1 MYYLTSLLTAVFFIL
16 PNNAGEL
23 ESTLSQDIN
32 AVMTKVTDWR
42 HHFHEFPE
50 LSNREFK
57 TQKSISEALIE
68 MGLEPN
74 TDYGKTGVVAFI
86 RGQNPGPLIALRAD
100 IDGLPVT
107 EKLNLSFS
115 SKERTLYQGNDVGI
129 MHACGHD
136 AHIATLLGVASFIS
150 QNTDKLNGD
159 IMLIFQPA
167 EEGAPEGE
175 EGGAELMLKEG
186 LFVAEK
192 PDAIFGMHVSNS
204 KHGQL
209 WTKPGPIMASAEA
222 FRIIV
227 QGKQTH
233 GSRPWNGVDPI
244 IAASD
249 IATTLQTIVS
259 RRLNLLDSQAVVTV
273 GIMKA
278 GTRNNIIP
286 SSAFMEGT
294 IRTFQDSYADQ
305 IREEIKLIAES
316 VAAAHHATATVEF
329 KVYGGYPVTFN
340 DEELARKYSSSLSR
354 ASDGNYYEAKVPRT
368 GAEDFSF
375 FAQQVPGLFFFLG
388 VNALGVAE
396 SPTNHSPY
404 FYVDDSALNNG
415 VKAFVNLV
423 EDFSD
428 DYNQGRLIN
437 N

>member
-1 MYYLTSLLTAVFFIL
+1 MRYFFSLLTSLFLIL
-16 PNNAGEL
+16 PISSGEL
-23 ESTLSQDIN
+23 ASTLDQNLSG
-32 AVMTKVTDWR
+32 VMTKVTDWR
-42 HHFHEFPE
+42 HHFHQYPE

-74 TDYGKTGVVAFI
+74 TSYGKTGVTAFI

-107 EKLNLSFS
+107 EKLNLPFS
-115 SKERTLYQGNDVGI
+115 SKERTNYQGNDVGV

-136 AHIATLLGVASFIS
+136 AHIATLLGVASFLS
-150 QNTDKLNGD
+150 QNTDKLDGD
-159 IMLIFQPA
+159 ILLIFQPA

-186 LFVAEK
+186 LFEAEK

-227 QGKQTH
+227 EGKQTH

-305 IREEIKLIAES
+305 IRDEIKLIAEN

-340 DEELARKYSSSLSR
+340 DEQLANKYSSSLSR
-354 ASDGNYYEAKVPRT
+354 AADGNYYEAKVPRT

-388 VNALGVAE
+388 VNSPGVEE

-404 FYVDDSALNNG
+404 FYVDDSALTNG
-415 VKAFVNLV
+415 VKAFINLV
-423 EDFSD
+423 EDFSS
-428 DYNQGRLIN
+428 DYNDES
-437 N
+437 

>member
-1 MYYLTSLLTAVFFIL
+1 MNKLFLSLIFLMAFETISAKDLRNQLAI
-16 PNNAGEL
+16 
-23 ESTLSQDIN
+23 DIPG
-32 AVMTKVTDWR
+32 VMTKVTDWR

-50 LSNREFK
+50 LSNREYK
-57 TQKSISEALIE
+57 TQESIAEALIE

-74 TDYGKTGVVAFI
+74 LNYGITGVTAFI
-86 RGQNPGPLIALRAD
+86 RGQNAGPLIALRAD

-107 EKLNLSFS
+107 EKLNLPFS
-115 SKERTLYQGNDVGI
+115 SKAKTTYQGNEVGV

-136 AHIATLLGVASFIS
+136 AHIAVLLGVASFLS

-159 IMLIFQPA
+159 ILLIFQPA

-175 EGGAELMLKEG
+175 EGGAELMLKQG
-186 LFVAEK
+186 LFEAEK
-192 PDAIFGMHVSNS
+192 PDAIFGMHVANF
-204 KHGQL
+204 KNGQI

-222 FRIIV
+222 FRIKV

-233 GSRPWNGVDPI
+233 GSRPWSGVDPI

-286 SSAFMEGT
+286 STAMLEGT
-294 IRTFQDSYADQ
+294 IRTFKDSYTDQ
-305 IREEIKLIAES
+305 IRDEIKLISEKVAE
-316 VAAAHHATATVEF
+316 AHHASAEVEF
-329 KVYGGYPVTFN
+329 RVYGGYPVTVN
-340 DEELARKYSSSLSR
+340 DESLVRDFSSSLM
-354 ASDGNYYEAKVPRT
+354 EAANGDFFEARVPRT

-375 FAQQVPGLFFFLG
+375 YAQQVPGLFFFLG
-388 VNALGVAE
+388 VNAPGVE
-396 SPTNHSPY
+396 DSPTNHSPY
-404 FYVDDSALNNG
+404 FYVDDSALTNG

-423 EDFSD
+423 EDFSGQF
-428 DYNQGRLIN
+428 NSN
-437 N
+437 

>member
-1 MYYLTSLLTAVFFIL
+1 MRYFFSLLTSLFLIL
-16 PNNAGEL
+16 PISSGEL
-23 ESTLSQDIN
+23 ASTLDQNLSG
-32 AVMTKVTDWR
+32 VMTKVTDWR
-42 HHFHEFPE
+42 HHFHQYPE

-74 TDYGKTGVVAFI
+74 TSYGKTGVTAFI

-107 EKLNLSFS
+107 EKLNLPFS
-115 SKERTLYQGNDVGI
+115 SKQRTNYQGNDVGV

-136 AHIATLLGVASFIS
+136 AHIATLLGVASFLS
-150 QNTDKLNGD
+150 QNTDKLDGD
-159 IMLIFQPA
+159 ILLIFQPA

-186 LFVAEK
+186 LFEVEK

-227 QGKQTH
+227 EGKQTH

-305 IREEIKLIAES
+305 IRDEIKLIAES
-316 VAAAHHATATVEF
+316 VAAAHHATASVEF

-340 DEELARKYSSSLSR
+340 DEQLANKYSSSLSR
-354 ASDGNYYEAKVPRT
+354 AADGNYYEAKVPRT

-388 VNALGVAE
+388 VNSPGVDE

-404 FYVDDSALNNG
+404 FYVDDSALTNG
-415 VKAFVNLV
+415 VKAFINLV
-423 EDFSD
+423 EDFSS
-428 DYNQGRLIN
+428 DYNDEA
-437 N
+437 

>member
-1 MYYLTSLLTAVFFIL
+1 MKKLFLSLIL
-16 PNNAGEL
+16 LMAI
-23 ESTLSQDIN
+23 ESISAKDLRNQLAIDIPG
-32 AVMTKVTDWR
+32 VMTKVTDWR

-50 LSNREFK
+50 LSNREYK
-57 TQKSISEALIE
+57 TQESIAEALIE

-74 TDYGKTGVVAFI
+74 LNYGITGVTAFI
-86 RGQNPGPLIALRAD
+86 RGQNAGPLIALRAD

-107 EKLNLSFS
+107 EKLNLPFS
-115 SKERTLYQGNDVGI
+115 SKAKTTYQGNEVGV

-136 AHIATLLGVASFIS
+136 AHIAVLLGVASFLS

-159 IMLIFQPA
+159 ILLIFQPA

-175 EGGAELMLKEG
+175 EGGAELMLKQG
-186 LFVAEK
+186 LFEAEK
-192 PDAIFGMHVSNS
+192 PDAIFGMHVANF
-204 KHGQL
+204 KNGQI

-222 FRIIV
+222 FRIKV

-233 GSRPWNGVDPI
+233 GSRPWSGVDPI

-286 SSAFMEGT
+286 STAMLEGT
-294 IRTFQDSYADQ
+294 IRTFKDSYTDQ
-305 IREEIKLIAES
+305 IRDEIKLISEKVAE
-316 VAAAHHATATVEF
+316 AHHASAEVEF
-329 KVYGGYPVTFN
+329 RVYGGYPVTVN
-340 DEELARKYSSSLSR
+340 DESLVRDFSSSLM
-354 ASDGNYYEAKVPRT
+354 EAANGDFFEARVPRT

-375 FAQQVPGLFFFLG
+375 YAQQVPGLFFFLG
-388 VNALGVAE
+388 VNAPGVE
-396 SPTNHSPY
+396 DSPTNHSPY
-404 FYVDDSALNNG
+404 FYVDDSALTNG

-423 EDFSD
+423 EDFSGQF
-428 DYNQGRLIN
+428 NSN
-437 N
+437 

>member
-1 MYYLTSLLTAVFFIL
+1 MKKLFLSLIL
-16 PNNAGEL
+16 LMAF
-23 ESTLSQDIN
+23 ESISAKDLRNQLAIDIPG
-32 AVMTKVTDWR
+32 VMTKVTDWR

-50 LSNREFK
+50 LSNREYK
-57 TQKSISEALIE
+57 TQESIAEALIE

-74 TDYGKTGVVAFI
+74 LNYGITGVTAFI
-86 RGQNPGPLIALRAD
+86 RGQNAGPLIALRAD

-107 EKLNLSFS
+107 EKLNLPFS
-115 SKERTLYQGNDVGI
+115 SKAKTTYQGNEVGV

-136 AHIATLLGVASFIS
+136 AHIAVLLGVASFLS

-159 IMLIFQPA
+159 ILLIFQPA

-175 EGGAELMLKEG
+175 EGGAELMLKQG
-186 LFVAEK
+186 LFEAEK
-192 PDAIFGMHVSNS
+192 PDAIFGMHVANF
-204 KHGQL
+204 KNGQI

-222 FRIIV
+222 FRIKV

-233 GSRPWNGVDPI
+233 GSRPWSGVDPI

-286 SSAFMEGT
+286 DTAMLEGT
-294 IRTFQDSYADQ
+294 IRTFKDSYTDQ
-305 IREEIKLIAES
+305 IRDEIKLISEKVAE
-316 VAAAHHATATVEF
+316 AHHASAEVEF
-329 KVYGGYPVTFN
+329 RVYGGYPVTVN
-340 DEELARKYSSSLSR
+340 DESLVRDFSSSLM
-354 ASDGNYYEAKVPRT
+354 EAANGDFYQARVPRT

-375 FAQQVPGLFFFLG
+375 YAQQVPGLFFFLG
-388 VNALGVAE
+388 VNAPGVE
-396 SPTNHSPY
+396 DSPTNHSPY
-404 FYVDDSALNNG
+404 FYVDDSALTNG

-428 DYNQGRLIN
+428 QFNSN
-437 N
+437 

>member
-1 MYYLTSLLTAVFFIL
+1 MKKLFLSLIL
-16 PNNAGEL
+16 LMAF
-23 ESTLSQDIN
+23 ESIYAKDLRNQLAIDIPG
-32 AVMTKVTDWR
+32 VMTKVTDWR

-50 LSNREFK
+50 LSNREYK
-57 TQKSISEALIE
+57 TQESIAEALIE

-74 TDYGKTGVVAFI
+74 LNYGITGVTAFI
-86 RGQNPGPLIALRAD
+86 RGQNAGPLIALRAD

-107 EKLNLSFS
+107 EKLNLPFS
-115 SKERTLYQGNDVGI
+115 SKAKTTYQGNEVGV

-136 AHIATLLGVASFIS
+136 AHIAVLLGVASFLS

-159 IMLIFQPA
+159 ILLIFQPA

-175 EGGAELMLKEG
+175 EGGAELMLKQG
-186 LFVAEK
+186 LFEAEK
-192 PDAIFGMHVSNS
+192 PDAIFGMHVANF
-204 KHGQL
+204 KNGQI

-222 FRIIV
+222 FRIKV

-233 GSRPWNGVDPI
+233 GSRPWSGVDPI

-286 SSAFMEGT
+286 STAMLEGT
-294 IRTFQDSYADQ
+294 IRTFKDSYTDQ
-305 IREEIKLIAES
+305 IRDEIKLISEKVAE
-316 VAAAHHATATVEF
+316 AHHASAEVEF
-329 KVYGGYPVTFN
+329 RVYGGYPVTVN
-340 DEELARKYSSSLSR
+340 DENLARDFSSSLM
-354 ASDGNYYEAKVPRT
+354 EAANGDFYQARVPRT

-375 FAQQVPGLFFFLG
+375 YAQQVPGLFFFLG
-388 VNALGVAE
+388 VNAPGVE
-396 SPTNHSPY
+396 DSPTNHSPY
-404 FYVDDSALNNG
+404 FYVDDSALTNG

-423 EDFSD
+423 EDFSGQF
-428 DYNQGRLIN
+428 NSN
-437 N
+437 

>member
-1 MYYLTSLLTAVFFIL
+1 MRYFFSLLTSLFLIL
-16 PNNAGEL
+16 PISSGEL
-23 ESTLSQDIN
+23 ASTLDQNLSG
-32 AVMTKVTDWR
+32 VMTKVTDWR
-42 HHFHEFPE
+42 HHFHQYPE

-74 TDYGKTGVVAFI
+74 TSYGKTGVTAFI

-107 EKLNLSFS
+107 EKLNLPFS
-115 SKERTLYQGNDVGI
+115 SKERTNYQGNDVGV

-136 AHIATLLGVASFIS
+136 AHIATLLGVASFLS
-150 QNTDKLNGD
+150 QNTDKLDGD
-159 IMLIFQPA
+159 ILLIFQPA

-186 LFVAEK
+186 LFEAEK

-227 QGKQTH
+227 EGKQTH

-305 IREEIKLIAES
+305 IRDEIKLIAEN

-340 DEELARKYSSSLSR
+340 DEQLANKYSSSLSR
-354 ASDGNYYEAKVPRT
+354 AADGNYYQAKVPRT

-388 VNALGVAE
+388 VNSPGVDE

-404 FYVDDSALNNG
+404 FYVDDSALTNG
-415 VKAFVNLV
+415 VKAFINLV
-423 EDFSD
+423 EDFSS
-428 DYNQGRLIN
+428 DYNDEA
-437 N
+437 

>member
-1 MYYLTSLLTAVFFIL
+1 MRYFFSLLTSLFLIL
-16 PNNAGEL
+16 PISAGDL
-23 ESTLSQDIN
+23 ASALDQNLNGI
-32 AVMTKVTDWR
+32 MTKVTDWR
-42 HHFHEFPE
+42 HHFHKFPE

-57 TQKSISEALIE
+57 TQKSISDALIE
-68 MGLEPN
+68 MGLDPN
-74 TDYGKTGVVAFI
+74 TEYGKTGVIAFI

-107 EKLNLSFS
+107 EKLNLPFS
-115 SKERTLYQGNDVGI
+115 SKQRTTYQGNDVGI

-136 AHIATLLGVASFIS
+136 AHIATLLGVASFLT
-150 QNTDKLNGD
+150 QNTEKLNGD
-159 IMLIFQPA
+159 ILLIFQPA

-186 LFVAEK
+186 LFEAEM

-222 FRIIV
+222 FRITV

-244 IAASD
+244 VAASD
-249 IATTLQTIVS
+249 IVTTLQTIVS

-305 IREEIKLIAES
+305 IRDEIKLIAEN
-316 VAAAHHATATVEF
+316 VAAAHHASATIEF
-329 KVYGGYPVTFN
+329 KVYGSYPVTFN
-340 DEELARKYSSSLSR
+340 DEELANKYSSSLSR
-354 ASDGNYYEAKVPRT
+354 ASNGNYYEAKVPRT

-388 VNALGVAE
+388 VNAPGVDE

-404 FYVDDSALNNG
+404 FYVDDSALTNG
-415 VKAFVNLV
+415 VKAFINLV
-423 EDFSD
+423 EDFSL
-428 DYNQGRLIN
+428 DYNDEN
-437 N
+437 

>member
-1 MYYLTSLLTAVFFIL
+1 MRYFVSLLTAVFFIL

-74 TDYGKTGVVAFI
+74 TEYGKTGVVAFI

-305 IREEIKLIAES
+305 IRDEIKLIAEN

-340 DEELARKYSSSLSR
+340 DEELANKYSTSLSR
-354 ASDGNYYEAKVPRT
+354 ASDGNFYEAKVPRT

-388 VNALGVAE
+388 VNSPGVEE

-404 FYVDDSALNNG
+404 FYVDDSALTNG
-415 VKAFVNLV
+415 VKAFINLV
-423 EDFSD
+423 EDFSSD
-428 DYNQGRLIN
+428 FNDEA
-437 N
+437 

>member
-1 MYYLTSLLTAVFFIL
+1 MKKLFLSLIL
-16 PNNAGEL
+16 LMAF
-23 ESTLSQDIN
+23 ESISAKDLRNQLAIDIPG
-32 AVMTKVTDWR
+32 VMTKVTDWR

-50 LSNREFK
+50 LSNREYK
-57 TQKSISEALIE
+57 TQESIAEALIE

-74 TDYGKTGVVAFI
+74 LNYGITGVTAFI
-86 RGQNPGPLIALRAD
+86 RGQNAGPLIALRAD

-107 EKLNLSFS
+107 EKLNLPFS
-115 SKERTLYQGNDVGI
+115 SKAKTTYQGNEVGV

-136 AHIATLLGVASFIS
+136 AHIAVLLGVASFLS

-159 IMLIFQPA
+159 ILLIFQPA

-175 EGGAELMLKEG
+175 EGGAELMLKQG
-186 LFVAEK
+186 LFEAEK
-192 PDAIFGMHVSNS
+192 PDAIFGMHVANF
-204 KHGQL
+204 KNGQI

-222 FRIIV
+222 FRIKV

-233 GSRPWNGVDPI
+233 GSRPWSGVDPI
-244 IAASD
+244 IASSD

-286 SSAFMEGT
+286 DTAMLEGT
-294 IRTFQDSYADQ
+294 IRTFKDSYTDQ
-305 IREEIKLIAES
+305 IRDEIKLISEKVAE
-316 VAAAHHATATVEF
+316 AHHASAEVEF
-329 KVYGGYPVTFN
+329 RVYGGYPVTVN
-340 DEELARKYSSSLSR
+340 DENLARDFSSSLM
-354 ASDGNYYEAKVPRT
+354 EAANGDFFQARVPRT

-375 FAQQVPGLFFFLG
+375 YAQQVPGLFFFLG
-388 VNALGVAE
+388 VNAPGVE
-396 SPTNHSPY
+396 DSPTNHSPY
-404 FYVDDSALNNG
+404 FYVDDSALING

-428 DYNQGRLIN
+428 QFNSN
-437 N
+437 

>member
-1 MYYLTSLLTAVFFIL
+1 MRYFVSLLTAVFFIL

-74 TDYGKTGVVAFI
+74 TEYGKTGVVAFI

-305 IREEIKLIAES
+305 IRDEIKLIAEN

-340 DEELARKYSSSLSR
+340 DEELANKYSTSLSR
-354 ASDGNYYEAKVPRT
+354 ASDGNFYEAKVPRT

-388 VNALGVAE
+388 VNSPGVEE

-404 FYVDDSALNNG
+404 FYVDDSALTNG
-415 VKAFVNLV
+415 VKAFINLV
-423 EDFSD
+423 EDFSSD
-428 DYNQGRLIN
+428 FNDAA
-437 N
+437 

>member
-1 MYYLTSLLTAVFFIL
+1 MKKLFLSLIL
-16 PNNAGEL
+16 LMAF
-23 ESTLSQDIN
+23 ESISAKDLRNQLAIDIPG
-32 AVMTKVTDWR
+32 VMTKVTDWR

-50 LSNREFK
+50 LSNREYK
-57 TQKSISEALIE
+57 TQESIAEALIE

-74 TDYGKTGVVAFI
+74 LNFGITGVTAFI
-86 RGQNPGPLIALRAD
+86 RGQNAGPLIALRAD

-107 EKLNLSFS
+107 EKLNLPFS
-115 SKERTLYQGNDVGI
+115 SKAKTTYQGNEVGV

-136 AHIATLLGVASFIS
+136 AHIAVLLGVASFLS

-159 IMLIFQPA
+159 ILLIFQPA

-175 EGGAELMLKEG
+175 EGGAELMLKQG
-186 LFVAEK
+186 LFEAEK
-192 PDAIFGMHVSNS
+192 PDAIFGMHVANF
-204 KHGQL
+204 KNGQI

-222 FRIIV
+222 FRIKV

-233 GSRPWNGVDPI
+233 GSRPWSGVDPI

-286 SSAFMEGT
+286 STAMLEGT
-294 IRTFQDSYADQ
+294 IRTFKDSYTDQ
-305 IREEIKLIAES
+305 IRDEIKLISEKVAE
-316 VAAAHHATATVEF
+316 AHHASAEVEF
-329 KVYGGYPVTFN
+329 RVYGGYPVTVN
-340 DEELARKYSSSLSR
+340 DENLARDFSSSLM
-354 ASDGNYYEAKVPRT
+354 EAANGDFFEARVPRT

-375 FAQQVPGLFFFLG
+375 YAQQVPGLFFFLG
-388 VNALGVAE
+388 VNAPGVE
-396 SPTNHSPY
+396 DSPTNHSPY
-404 FYVDDSALNNG
+404 FYVDDSALTNG

-423 EDFSD
+423 EDFSGQF
-428 DYNQGRLIN
+428 NSN
-437 N
+437 

>member
-1 MYYLTSLLTAVFFIL
+1 MKKLFLSLIL
-16 PNNAGEL
+16 LMAFENISANDLRNQLAI
-23 ESTLSQDIN
+23 DIPG
-32 AVMTKVTDWR
+32 VMTKVTDWR

-50 LSNREFK
+50 LSNREYK
-57 TQKSISEALIE
+57 TQESIAEALIE

-74 TDYGKTGVVAFI
+74 LNYGITGVTAFI
-86 RGQNPGPLIALRAD
+86 RGQNAGPLIALRAD

-107 EKLNLSFS
+107 EKLNLPFS
-115 SKERTLYQGNDVGI
+115 SKAKTTYQGNEVGV

-136 AHIATLLGVASFIS
+136 AHIAVLLGVASFLS

-159 IMLIFQPA
+159 ILLIFQPA

-175 EGGAELMLKEG
+175 EGGAELMLKQG
-186 LFVAEK
+186 LFEAEK
-192 PDAIFGMHVSNS
+192 PDAIFGMHVANF
-204 KHGQL
+204 KNGQI

-222 FRIIV
+222 FRIKV

-233 GSRPWNGVDPI
+233 GSRPWSGVDPI

-286 SSAFMEGT
+286 STAMLEGT
-294 IRTFQDSYADQ
+294 IRTFKDSYTDQ
-305 IREEIKLIAES
+305 IRDEIKLISEKVAE
-316 VAAAHHATATVEF
+316 AHHASAEVEF
-329 KVYGGYPVTFN
+329 RVYGGYPVTVN
-340 DEELARKYSSSLSR
+340 DESLVRDFSSSLM
-354 ASDGNYYEAKVPRT
+354 EAANGDFFEARVPRT

-375 FAQQVPGLFFFLG
+375 YAQQVPGLFFFLG
-388 VNALGVAE
+388 VNAPGVE
-396 SPTNHSPY
+396 DSPTNHSPY
-404 FYVDDSALNNG
+404 FYVDDSALTNG

-423 EDFSD
+423 EDFSGQF
-428 DYNQGRLIN
+428 NSN
-437 N
+437 

>member
-1 MYYLTSLLTAVFFIL
+1 MRYFFSLLTSLFLIL
-16 PNNAGEL
+16 PISSGEL
-23 ESTLSQDIN
+23 ASTLDQNLSG
-32 AVMTKVTDWR
+32 VMTKVTDWR
-42 HHFHEFPE
+42 HHFHQYPE

-74 TDYGKTGVVAFI
+74 TSYGKTGVTAFI

-107 EKLNLSFS
+107 EKLNLPFS
-115 SKERTLYQGNDVGI
+115 SKERTNYQGNDVGV

-136 AHIATLLGVASFIS
+136 AHIATLLGVASFLS
-150 QNTDKLNGD
+150 QNTDKLDGD
-159 IMLIFQPA
+159 ILLIFQPA

-186 LFVAEK
+186 LFEAEK

-227 QGKQTH
+227 EGKQTH

-305 IREEIKLIAES
+305 IRDEIKLIAES

-340 DEELARKYSSSLSR
+340 DEQLANKYSSSLSR
-354 ASDGNYYEAKVPRT
+354 AADGNYYEAKVPRT

-388 VNALGVAE
+388 VNSPGVDE

-404 FYVDDSALNNG
+404 FYVDDSALTNG
-415 VKAFVNLV
+415 VKAFINLV
-423 EDFSD
+423 EDFSS
-428 DYNQGRLIN
+428 DYNDEA
-437 N
+437 

>member
-1 MYYLTSLLTAVFFIL
+1 MKKLFLSLIL
-16 PNNAGEL
+16 L
-23 ESTLSQDIN
+23 MTFESISAKDLRNQLAIDIPG
-32 AVMTKVTDWR
+32 VMTKVTDWR

-50 LSNREFK
+50 LSNREYK
-57 TQKSISEALIE
+57 TQESIAEALIE

-74 TDYGKTGVVAFI
+74 LNYGITGVTAFI
-86 RGQNPGPLIALRAD
+86 RGQNAGPLIALRAD

-107 EKLNLSFS
+107 EKLNLPFS
-115 SKERTLYQGNDVGI
+115 SKAKTTYQGNEVGV

-136 AHIATLLGVASFIS
+136 AHIAVLLGVASFLS

-159 IMLIFQPA
+159 ILLIFQPA

-175 EGGAELMLKEG
+175 EGGAELMLKQG
-186 LFVAEK
+186 LFEAEK
-192 PDAIFGMHVSNS
+192 PDAIFGMHVANF
-204 KHGQL
+204 KNGQI

-222 FRIIV
+222 FRIKV

-233 GSRPWNGVDPI
+233 GSRPWSGVDPI

-286 SSAFMEGT
+286 STAMLEGT
-294 IRTFQDSYADQ
+294 IRTFKDSYTDQ
-305 IREEIKLIAES
+305 IRDEIKLISEKVAE
-316 VAAAHHATATVEF
+316 AHHASAEVEF
-329 KVYGGYPVTFN
+329 RVYGGYPVTVN
-340 DEELARKYSSSLSR
+340 DENLARDFSSSLM
-354 ASDGNYYEAKVPRT
+354 EAANGDFFEARVPRT

-375 FAQQVPGLFFFLG
+375 YAQQVPGLFFFLG
-388 VNALGVAE
+388 VNAPGVE
-396 SPTNHSPY
+396 DSPTNHSPY
-404 FYVDDSALNNG
+404 FYVDDSALTNG

-423 EDFSD
+423 EDFSGQF
-428 DYNQGRLIN
+428 NSN
-437 N
+437 

>member
-1 MYYLTSLLTAVFFIL
+1 MKKLFLSLIL
-16 PNNAGEL
+16 LMAF
-23 ESTLSQDIN
+23 ESISAKDLRNQLAIDIPG
-32 AVMTKVTDWR
+32 VMTKVTDWR

-50 LSNREFK
+50 LSNREYK
-57 TQKSISEALIE
+57 TQESIAEALIE

-74 TDYGKTGVVAFI
+74 LNYGITGVTAFI
-86 RGQNPGPLIALRAD
+86 RGQNAGPLIALRAD

-107 EKLNLSFS
+107 EKLNLPFS
-115 SKERTLYQGNDVGI
+115 SKAKTTYQGNEVGV

-136 AHIATLLGVASFIS
+136 AHIAVLLGVASFLS

-159 IMLIFQPA
+159 ILLIFQPA

-175 EGGAELMLKEG
+175 EGGAELMLKQG
-186 LFVAEK
+186 LFEAEK
-192 PDAIFGMHVSNS
+192 PDAIFGMHVANF
-204 KHGQL
+204 KNGQI

-222 FRIIV
+222 FRIKV

-233 GSRPWNGVDPI
+233 GSRPWSGVDPI

-286 SSAFMEGT
+286 STAMLEGT
-294 IRTFQDSYADQ
+294 IRTFKDSYTDQ
-305 IREEIKLIAES
+305 IRDEIKLISEKVAE
-316 VAAAHHATATVEF
+316 AHHASAEVEF
-329 KVYGGYPVTFN
+329 RVYGGYPVTVN
-340 DEELARKYSSSLSR
+340 DESLARDFSSSLM
-354 ASDGNYYEAKVPRT
+354 EAANGDFYQARVPRT

-375 FAQQVPGLFFFLG
+375 YAQQVPGLFFFLG
-388 VNALGVAE
+388 VNAPGVE
-396 SPTNHSPY
+396 DSPTNHSPY
-404 FYVDDSALNNG
+404 FYVDDSALTNG

-423 EDFSD
+423 EDFSGQF
-428 DYNQGRLIN
+428 NSN
-437 N
+437 

>member
-1 MYYLTSLLTAVFFIL
+1 
-16 PNNAGEL
+16 
-23 ESTLSQDIN
+23 
-32 AVMTKVTDWR
+32 
-42 HHFHEFPE
+42 
-50 LSNREFK
+50 
-57 TQKSISEALIE
+57 

-74 TDYGKTGVVAFI
+74 TEYGKTGVVAFI

-305 IREEIKLIAES
+305 IRDEIKLIAEN

-340 DEELARKYSSSLSR
+340 DEELANKYSTSLSR
-354 ASDGNYYEAKVPRT
+354 ASDGNFYEAKVPRT

-388 VNALGVAE
+388 VNSPGVEE

-404 FYVDDSALNNG
+404 FYVDDSALTNG
-415 VKAFVNLV
+415 VKAFINLV
-423 EDFSD
+423 EDFSS
-428 DYNQGRLIN
+428 DYNDEA
-437 N
+437 

>member
-1 MYYLTSLLTAVFFIL
+1 MRYFFSLLTSLFLIL
-16 PNNAGEL
+16 PISSGEL
-23 ESTLSQDIN
+23 ASTLDQNLSG
-32 AVMTKVTDWR
+32 VMTKVTDWR
-42 HHFHEFPE
+42 HHFHQYPE

-74 TDYGKTGVVAFI
+74 TSYGKTGVTAFI

-107 EKLNLSFS
+107 EKLNLPFS
-115 SKERTLYQGNDVGI
+115 SKERTNYQGNDVGV

-136 AHIATLLGVASFIS
+136 AHIATLLGVASFLS
-150 QNTDKLNGD
+150 QNTDKLDGD
-159 IMLIFQPA
+159 ILLIFQPA
-167 EEGAPEGE
+167 EEGEPEGE

-186 LFVAEK
+186 LFEAEK

-227 QGKQTH
+227 EGKQTH

-305 IREEIKLIAES
+305 IRDEIKLIAEN

-340 DEELARKYSSSLSR
+340 DEQLANKYSSSLSR
-354 ASDGNYYEAKVPRT
+354 AADGNYYEAKVPRT

-388 VNALGVAE
+388 VNSPGIDE

-404 FYVDDSALNNG
+404 FYVDDSALTNG
-415 VKAFVNLV
+415 VKAFINLV
-423 EDFSD
+423 EDFSS
-428 DYNQGRLIN
+428 DYNDEA
-437 N
+437 

>member
-1 MYYLTSLLTAVFFIL
+1 MRYFVSLLSAVFFIL

-74 TDYGKTGVVAFI
+74 TEYGKTGVVAFI

-305 IREEIKLIAES
+305 IRDEIKLIAEN

-340 DEELARKYSSSLSR
+340 DEELANKYSTSLSR
-354 ASDGNYYEAKVPRT
+354 ASDGNFYEAKVPRT

-388 VNALGVAE
+388 VNSPGIEE

-404 FYVDDSALNNG
+404 FYVDDSALTNG
-415 VKAFVNLV
+415 VKAFINLV
-423 EDFSD
+423 EDFSS
-428 DYNQGRLIN
+428 DYNDEA
-437 N
+437 

>member
-1 MYYLTSLLTAVFFIL
+1 MRYFFSLLTSLFLIL
-16 PNNAGEL
+16 PISSGEL
-23 ESTLSQDIN
+23 ASTLDQNLSG
-32 AVMTKVTDWR
+32 VMTKVTDWR
-42 HHFHEFPE
+42 HHFHQYPE

-74 TDYGKTGVVAFI
+74 TSYGKTGVTAFI

-107 EKLNLSFS
+107 EKLNLPFS
-115 SKERTLYQGNDVGI
+115 SKERTNYQGNDVGV

-136 AHIATLLGVASFIS
+136 AHIATLLGVASFLS
-150 QNTDKLNGD
+150 QNTDKLDGD
-159 IMLIFQPA
+159 ILLIFQPA

-186 LFVAEK
+186 LFEAEK

-227 QGKQTH
+227 EGKQTH

-305 IREEIKLIAES
+305 IRDEIKLIAES

-340 DEELARKYSSSLSR
+340 DEQLANKYSSSLSR
-354 ASDGNYYEAKVPRT
+354 AADGNYYEAKVPRT

-388 VNALGVAE
+388 VNSPGVDE

-404 FYVDDSALNNG
+404 FYVDDSALTNG
-415 VKAFVNLV
+415 VKAFINLV
-423 EDFSD
+423 EDFSS
-428 DYNQGRLIN
+428 DYNDEV
-437 N
+437 

>member
-1 MYYLTSLLTAVFFIL
+1 MKKLFLSLIL
-16 PNNAGEL
+16 L
-23 ESTLSQDIN
+23 MTFESISAKDLRNQLAIDIPG
-32 AVMTKVTDWR
+32 VMTKVTDWR

-50 LSNREFK
+50 LSNREYK
-57 TQKSISEALIE
+57 TQESIAEALIE

-74 TDYGKTGVVAFI
+74 LNYGITGVTAFI
-86 RGQNPGPLIALRAD
+86 RGQNAGPLIALRAD

-107 EKLNLSFS
+107 EKLNLPFS
-115 SKERTLYQGNDVGI
+115 SKAKTTYQGNEVGV

-136 AHIATLLGVASFIS
+136 AHIAVLLGVASFLS

-159 IMLIFQPA
+159 ILLIFQPA

-175 EGGAELMLKEG
+175 EGGAELMLKQG
-186 LFVAEK
+186 LFEAEK
-192 PDAIFGMHVSNS
+192 PDAIFGMHVANF
-204 KHGQL
+204 KNGQI

-222 FRIIV
+222 FRIKV

-233 GSRPWNGVDPI
+233 GSRPWSGVDPI

-286 SSAFMEGT
+286 STAMLEGT
-294 IRTFQDSYADQ
+294 IRTFKDSYTDQ
-305 IREEIKLIAES
+305 IRDEIKLISEKVAE
-316 VAAAHHATATVEF
+316 AHHASAEVEF
-329 KVYGGYPVTFN
+329 RVYGGYPVTVN
-340 DEELARKYSSSLSR
+340 DESLVRDFSSSLM
-354 ASDGNYYEAKVPRT
+354 EAANGDFFEARVPRT

-375 FAQQVPGLFFFLG
+375 YAQQVPGLFFFLG
-388 VNALGVAE
+388 VNAPGVE
-396 SPTNHSPY
+396 DSPTNHSPY
-404 FYVDDSALNNG
+404 FYVDDSALTNG

-423 EDFSD
+423 EDFSGQF
-428 DYNQGRLIN
+428 NSN
-437 N
+437 

>member
-1 MYYLTSLLTAVFFIL
+1 MVF
-16 PNNAGEL
+16 
-23 ESTLSQDIN
+23 ESISAEDLRNQLAIDIPG
-32 AVMTKVTDWR
+32 VMTKVTDWR

-50 LSNREFK
+50 LSNREYK
-57 TQKSISEALIE
+57 TQESIAQALIE

-74 TDYGKTGVVAFI
+74 LNYGITGVTAFI
-86 RGQNPGPLIALRAD
+86 RGQNAGPLIALRAD

-107 EKLNLSFS
+107 EKLNLPFS
-115 SKERTLYQGNDVGI
+115 SKEKTTYQGNEVGV

-136 AHIATLLGVASFIS
+136 AHIAVLLGVASFLS
-150 QNTDKLNGD
+150 QNTDKLKGD
-159 IMLIFQPA
+159 ILLIFQPA

-175 EGGAELMLKEG
+175 EGGAELMLKQG
-186 LFVAEK
+186 LFEAEK
-192 PDAIFGMHVSNS
+192 PDAIFGMHVANF
-204 KHGQL
+204 KNGQI

-222 FRIIV
+222 FRITV

-233 GSRPWNGVDPI
+233 GSRPWSGVDPI

-286 SSAFMEGT
+286 STAMLEGT
-294 IRTFQDSYADQ
+294 IRTFKDSYTDQ
-305 IREEIKLIAES
+305 IRDEIKLISEKVAE
-316 VAAAHHATATVEF
+316 AHHASAEVEF
-329 KVYGGYPVTFN
+329 RVYGGYPVTVN
-340 DEELARKYSSSLSR
+340 DENLARDFSSSLM
-354 ASDGNYYEAKVPRT
+354 EAANGDFFEARVPRT

-375 FAQQVPGLFFFLG
+375 YAQQVPGLFFFLG
-388 VNALGVAE
+388 VNAPGVE
-396 SPTNHSPY
+396 DSPTNHSPY
-404 FYVDDSALNNG
+404 FYVDDSALTNG

-428 DYNQGRLIN
+428 QFNSN
-437 N
+437 

>member
-1 MYYLTSLLTAVFFIL
+1 MRYFFSLLTSLFLIL
-16 PNNAGEL
+16 PISSGEL
-23 ESTLSQDIN
+23 ASTLDQNLSG
-32 AVMTKVTDWR
+32 VMTKVTDWR
-42 HHFHEFPE
+42 HHFHQYPE

-74 TDYGKTGVVAFI
+74 TSYGKTGVTAFI

-107 EKLNLSFS
+107 EKLNLPFS
-115 SKERTLYQGNDVGI
+115 SKERTNYQGNDVGV

-136 AHIATLLGVASFIS
+136 AHIATLLGVASFLS
-150 QNTDKLNGD
+150 QNTDKLDGD
-159 IMLIFQPA
+159 ILLIFQPA

-186 LFVAEK
+186 LFEAEK

-227 QGKQTH
+227 EGKQTH

-305 IREEIKLIAES
+305 IRDEIKLIAEN

-340 DEELARKYSSSLSR
+340 DEQLANKYSSSLSR
-354 ASDGNYYEAKVPRT
+354 AADGNYYEAKVPRT

-388 VNALGVAE
+388 VNSPGIDE

-404 FYVDDSALNNG
+404 FYVDDSALTNG
-415 VKAFVNLV
+415 VKAFINLV
-423 EDFSD
+423 EDFSS
-428 DYNQGRLIN
+428 DYNDEV
-437 N
+437 

>member
-1 MYYLTSLLTAVFFIL
+1 MNKLFLSLIFLMAFETISAKDLRNQLAI
-16 PNNAGEL
+16 
-23 ESTLSQDIN
+23 DIPG
-32 AVMTKVTDWR
+32 VMTKVIDWR

-50 LSNREFK
+50 LSNREYK
-57 TQKSISEALIE
+57 TQESIAEALIE

-74 TDYGKTGVVAFI
+74 LNYGITGVTAFI
-86 RGQNPGPLIALRAD
+86 RGQNAGPLIALRAD

-107 EKLNLSFS
+107 EKLNLPFS
-115 SKERTLYQGNDVGI
+115 SKAKTTYQGNEVGV

-136 AHIATLLGVASFIS
+136 AHIAVLLGVASFLS

-159 IMLIFQPA
+159 ILLIFQPA

-175 EGGAELMLKEG
+175 EGGAELMLKQG
-186 LFVAEK
+186 LFEAEK
-192 PDAIFGMHVSNS
+192 PDAIFGMHVANF
-204 KHGQL
+204 KNGQI

-222 FRIIV
+222 FRIKV

-233 GSRPWNGVDPI
+233 GSRPWSGVDPI

-286 SSAFMEGT
+286 STAMLEGT
-294 IRTFQDSYADQ
+294 IRTFKDSYTDQ
-305 IREEIKLIAES
+305 IRDEIKLISEKVAE
-316 VAAAHHATATVEF
+316 AHHASAEVEF
-329 KVYGGYPVTFN
+329 RVYGGYPVTVN
-340 DEELARKYSSSLSR
+340 DESLVRDFSSSLM
-354 ASDGNYYEAKVPRT
+354 EAANGDFYQARVPRT

-375 FAQQVPGLFFFLG
+375 YAQQVPGLFFFLG
-388 VNALGVAE
+388 VNAPGVE
-396 SPTNHSPY
+396 DSPTNHSPY
-404 FYVDDSALNNG
+404 FYVDDSALTNG

-428 DYNQGRLIN
+428 QFNSN
-437 N
+437 

>member
-1 MYYLTSLLTAVFFIL
+1 MRYFVSLLTAVFFIL

-74 TDYGKTGVVAFI
+74 TEYGKTGVVAFI

-305 IREEIKLIAES
+305 IRDEIKLIAEN

-340 DEELARKYSSSLSR
+340 DEELANKYSTSLSR
-354 ASDGNYYEAKVPRT
+354 ASDGNFYEAKVPRT

-388 VNALGVAE
+388 VNSPGVDE

-404 FYVDDSALNNG
+404 FYVDDSALTNG
-415 VKAFVNLV
+415 VKAFINLV
-423 EDFSD
+423 EDFSS
-428 DYNQGRLIN
+428 DYNDEA
-437 N
+437 